1 MLPFGSHQRSVDFSL
16 VSSSGVVSEGHGCR
30 ITDLSFDFV
39 VDFIC
44 AHLRAASLGI
54 IAELGHRLIIV
65 LEMARVRQ

>member
-39 VDFIC
+39 VDTSSAHIC
-44 AHLRAASLGI
+44 GQHPS
-54 IAELGHRLIIV
+54 ES
-65 LEMARVRQ
+65 